1 MATFCYKARDREGMA
16 VAGVLEASD
25 KEAVAEHI
33 IRLGHVPVDIGE
45 QAEVRDTGP
54 SYAGWMER
62 FRRVSP
68 EELIYF
74 SRQLALVISAG
85 VPLLSALQVLASQ
98 ATNEVLR
105 EAISAVADAI
115 EGGASLSEAISNHPR
130 IFHPLYISMIRAG
143 EAAGALDVTLKR
155 LAELGEYELEN
166 KARVQA
172 ATRYPKMVGG
182 ALVIAFF
189 IVVYFVIPNFAK
201 LFRQMGAD
209 LPLPTRLMI
218 GFNDWLV
225 QYWLISLLVLGSV
238 VGFTVWW
245 LQTETG
251 RYWFDRVKV
260 TVPIFGPLMAK
271 FVLSRFSKVLAT
283 LNSSGLP
290 ILVTLDLSADTL
302 GNTYY
307 AEFVRKVREQV
318 EQGQDVSGSLG
329 RTGIFP
335 PLLVQMVAV
344 GEASGS
350 LDEVLDKVSDY
361 YDQDID
367 YAIKRLSTLLE
378 PVLLCLLAGFV
389 LFMALAVFLPMWDMA
404 SVMTR

>member
-1 MATFCYKARDREGMA
+1 MA
-16 VAGVLEASD
+16 VAGLLEASS

-45 QAEVRDTGP
+45 QAAAKDTGF
-54 SYAGWMER
+54 SYAGWIER
-62 FRRVSP
+62 FRRVKS

-74 SRQLALVISAG
+74 SRQLSLVLSAG
-85 VPLLSALQVLASQ
+85 VPLLSALQIMASQ
-98 ATNEVLR
+98 ATNEVMR
-105 EAISAVADAI
+105 EAISEVAEAI
-115 EGGASLSEAISNHPR
+115 EAGESLSEAMSNHPR
-130 IFHPLYISMIRAG
+130 IFSPLYMGMIRAG
-143 EAAGALDVTLKR
+143 EAAGALDETLNR

-172 ATRYPKMVGG
+172 ATRYPKMVCG

-225 QYWLISLLVLGSV
+225 QYWLISLLLLGSV
-238 VGFTVWW
+238 VGVAVWW
-245 LQTETG
+245 LKTETG
-251 RYWFDRVKV
+251 LYWLDRFKV

-271 FVLSRFSKVLAT
+271 FVLSRFSKVFAT
-283 LNSSGLP
+283 LNRSGLP

-318 EQGQDVSGSLG
+318 NKDRMCPVPWGAPGFFRPCWCRWWLSVKPRAPSMRCWTKS
-329 RTGIFP
+329 RTTTIR
-335 PLLVQMVAV
+335 
-344 GEASGS
+344 
-350 LDEVLDKVSDY
+350 
-361 YDQDID
+361 I
-367 YAIKRLSTLLE
+367 
-378 PVLLCLLAGFV
+378 
-389 LFMALAVFLPMWDMA
+389 
-404 SVMTR
+404 

>member
-1 MATFCYKARDREGMA
+1 
-16 VAGVLEASD
+16 
-25 KEAVAEHI
+25 
-33 IRLGHVPVDIGE
+33 VDIEE
-45 QAEVRDTGP
+45 QAEKKGTGP
-54 SYAGWMER
+54 SYAGWLER
-62 FRRVSP
+62 FHRVKA
-68 EELIYF
+68 EELMYF

-85 VPLLSALQVLASQ
+85 VPLLSALRVMASQ
-98 ATNEVLR
+98 TTNEILR
-105 EAISAVADAI
+105 DAISAVAETI
-115 EGGASLSEAISNHPR
+115 EGGASLSEAMSNHPR
-130 IFHPLYISMIRAG
+130 IFSPLYISMIRAG
-143 EAAGALDVTLKR
+143 EASGALDVTLKR
-155 LAELGEYELEN
+155 LAELGEYEREN
-166 KARVQA
+166 RARVQA

-189 IVVYFVIPNFAK
+189 VVVYFVIPNFAK

-218 GFNDWLV
+218 ALNDWLV
-225 QYWLISLLVLGSV
+225 QHWQLSLLLLGSI

-251 RYWFDRVKV
+251 RFWFDRVKV

-271 FVLSRFSKVLAT
+271 FVLSRFSKVFAT

-290 ILVTLDLSADTL
+290 ILVTLELSADTI
-302 GNTYY
+302 GNIYY
-307 AEFVRKVREQV
+307 AEFVHKVREQV
-318 EQGQDVSGSLG
+318 KQGQDVSGSLG

-378 PVLLCLLAGFV
+378 PLLLCVLAGFV